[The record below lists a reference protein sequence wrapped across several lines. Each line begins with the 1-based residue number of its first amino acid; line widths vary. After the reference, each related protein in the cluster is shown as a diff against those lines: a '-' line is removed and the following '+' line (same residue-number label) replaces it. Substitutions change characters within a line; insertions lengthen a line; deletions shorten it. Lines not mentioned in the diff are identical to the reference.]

1 MLRED
6 FGRNGAG
13 EGVGLRHVPCETGET
28 GAAARLGREPPRA
41 LNLHADLPRAPER
54 GQDVDP

>member
-1 MLRED
+1 MLGED

-13 EGVGLRHVPCETGET
+13 EKVGLRHVPCETGET
-28 GAAARLGREPPRA
+28 GAATRLGSEPTCV

-54 GQDVDP
+54 GTDVDP